1 MGLYGYKAEIIDM
14 SVGRL
19 YHSYVAAWE
28 ATKGYPHKRKNS
40 HEFAIRI
47 LVAIR
52 EQKGFCK
59 FEAISMDV
67 S

>member
-1 MGLYGYKAEIIDM
+1 MNMSVYFTSSICSSVINVWKMGLYGYKAEIIDM

-40 HEFAIRI
+40 HE
-47 LVAIR
+47 L
-52 EQKGFCK
+52 Q
-59 FEAISMDV
+59 
-67 S
+67 

>member
-28 ATKGYPHKRKNS
+28 ATKGYPP
-40 HEFAIRI
+40 
-47 LVAIR
+47 
-52 EQKGFCK
+52 QKK
-59 FEAISMDV
+59 E
-67 S
+67 